1 MTLNTKYKN
10 IVIKIGTSSIAYDT
24 GNLNIRNLEKTV
36 KVISDI
42 KNMGVDVTMVSSGA
56 IGAGLGK
63 LRLKDRP
70 TDTPSKQAAAAVGQC
85 ELMYVYDKLFSEY
98 NHNIAQVLLTAD
110 IFTHEN
116 SKTNVINTFNK
127 LREMNVIAIVNEND
141 TVSVEE
147 IVFGDN
153 DTLSSIV
160 AEITNADALIIM
172 SDIDGLYTSNPT
184 KDENATLISDV
195 YDIAKI
201 ESAAEDSSGKLGTG
215 GMITKIRAAK
225 RVTQKGIDMFIING
239 SNPAGLYDILD
250 GIPCGTFFHKSEEN
264 K

>member
-1 MTLNTKYKN
+1 MTLNAKYKN

-24 GNLNIRNLEKTV
+24 GNLNIRNIEKMI

-42 KNMGVDVTMVSSGA
+42 KNMGVDVTLVSSGA

-85 ELMYVYDKLFSEY
+85 ELMYVYDKMFSEY

-110 IFTHEN
+110 IFEHEH

-153 DTLSSIV
+153 DTLSAIV

-172 SDIDGLYTSNPT
+172 SDIDGLYTANPI
-184 KDENATLISDV
+184 KDKNAQLISDV
-195 YDIAKI
+195 YNIDEIANV
-201 ESAAEDSSGKLGTG
+201 AEDSSGKLGTG

-225 RVTQKGIDMFIING
+225 RTTSKGIDMFIING
-239 SNPAGLYDILD
+239 SKPEGLYDILD
-250 GIPCGTFFHKSEEN
+250 GISVGTFFHKEN
-264 K
+264 N